1 MFCENADLGNAHNSF
16 RYRYCNTDTVYTY
29 TRNHANEIN
38 YLREMM
44 PFLREMMPFSQR
56 ASVPS
61 NHNHVSSVRTT
72 LFVADVNRIPHI
84 LSKDELA
91 RHCTALM
98 CTCCQRLAR
107 ISHCQ
112 ACPLKVA
119 TTHMMTHST
128 YHTHVLFVVIQA
140 SKEKKK
146 TICLVQ

>member
-61 NHNHVSSVRTT
+61 NHNHVSTVRNGDGAGARAGGMGAT
-72 LFVADVNRIPHI
+72 LRDD
-84 LSKDELA
+84 L
-91 RHCTALM
+91 
-98 CTCCQRLAR
+98 
-107 ISHCQ
+107 
-112 ACPLKVA
+112 
-119 TTHMMTHST
+119 
-128 YHTHVLFVVIQA
+128 
-140 SKEKKK
+140 
-146 TICLVQ
+146 

>member
-61 NHNHVSSVRTT
+61 NHNHVSSIRNVNEALSGRAT
-72 LFVADVNRIPHI
+72 LTVVQLSLAAAERSTRAGECALRPRAQLAAERMSLLRAERSLRSSRSVNQLT
-84 LSKDELA
+84 LSIC
-91 RHCTALM
+91 HCGN
-98 CTCCQRLAR
+98 
-107 ISHCQ
+107 
-112 ACPLKVA
+112 
-119 TTHMMTHST
+119 
-128 YHTHVLFVVIQA
+128 
-140 SKEKKK
+140 
-146 TICLVQ
+146 

>member
-61 NHNHVSSVRTT
+61 NHNHVSSVRRPIYIGKV
-72 LFVADVNRIPHI
+72 LLSIDILRGNREIQHPHDVIFR
-84 LSKDELA
+84 
-91 RHCTALM
+91 
-98 CTCCQRLAR
+98 
-107 ISHCQ
+107 
-112 ACPLKVA
+112 V
-119 TTHMMTHST
+119 
-128 YHTHVLFVVIQA
+128 
-140 SKEKKK
+140 
-146 TICLVQ
+146 